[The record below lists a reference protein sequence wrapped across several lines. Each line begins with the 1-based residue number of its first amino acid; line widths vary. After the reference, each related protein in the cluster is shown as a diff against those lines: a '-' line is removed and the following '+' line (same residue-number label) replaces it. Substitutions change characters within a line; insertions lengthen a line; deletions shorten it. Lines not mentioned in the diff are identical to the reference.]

1 MKKLF
6 LLIALALCFE
16 LQAQVAI
23 NNDGSL
29 PDNSA
34 MLDVKATGQGFLAPR
49 MTLAQRPVTP
59 VTGLIIYQTNNN
71 PGFYFYDGA
80 AWQRVGTSSSDF
92 WQANGSN
99 IYFNTGR
106 VGIGMTNPDNNGL
119 NVINYLSGKA
129 AVVGNDESAFV
140 YAAGM
145 LGVLEPLTL
154 GAPIDV
160 VNAGV
165 LGIKPNAGGNGA
177 AVYGWNND
185 DNTDN
190 YAGIFISDG
199 INAAA
204 TNYGLYAQAKGGG
217 VNYAGRFKGRM
228 LIEGFRGGEGASDST
243 STLFSSRTMHT
254 RTTDTRALEGISV
267 PQSGYGIGVY
277 GEGGWMGVRGFA
289 NGTTYSSFVYGV
301 YGSASGTTGVGTRI
315 GVYGTASGGA
325 TNWAGYFGSGS
336 VYIAND
342 LRIGTTTQ
350 ATGYDLSVNGKIACT
365 EVLVQAFASWPDY
378 VFAPDYKLM
387 SLSNVEKSIQQNKHL
402 PGIPSAAQIESEG
415 IKLGDMQIRLL
426 EKVEE
431 LTLHLIDQEK
441 QIKMLQEEINNIKK
455 ENSSAKLS
463 AGK

>member
-6 LLIALALCFE
+6 LLLALALCFE

-49 MTLAQRPVTP
+49 MTFAQRPVAP
-59 VTGLIIYQTNNN
+59 VTGLIIYQTNSN
-71 PGFYFYDGA
+71 PGFYFYDGN

-92 WQANGSN
+92 WQANGAD

-119 NVINYLSGKA
+119 NVINYISGKA

-140 YAAGM
+140 YATGM
-145 LGVLEPLTL
+145 LGVLEPTVL
-154 GAPIDV
+154 GAPFDV

-165 LGIKPNAGGNGA
+165 MGIKPNAGAEGA

-185 DNTDN
+185 DNTSN
-190 YAGIFISDG
+190 YAGIFFSDG
-199 INAAA
+199 INNTA
-204 TNYGLYAQAKGGG
+204 TNYGIYAQAKGGG
-217 VNYAGRFKGRM
+217 TNYAGRFKGRM
-228 LIEGFRGGEGASDST
+228 LIEGYLGGEGASDSL
-243 STLFSSRTMHT
+243 STVLSSRVMHS

-267 PQSGYGIGVY
+267 TQAGSGVGVY
-277 GEGGWMGVRGFA
+277 GEGGYMGVRGYA
-289 NGTTYSSFVYGV
+289 NGTTYTSFVYGL
-301 YGSASGTTGVGTRI
+301 YGSAAGSGVGTRI
-315 GVYGTASGGA
+315 GVFGTASGGT
-325 TNWAGYFGSGS
+325 TNWAGYFSSGS
-336 VYIAND
+336 VFISND

-365 EVLVQAFASWPDY
+365 EVLVQALANWPDY
-378 VFAPDYKLM
+378 VFAPDYDLM
-387 SLSNVEKSIQQNKHL
+387 SLTSLEESINKNKHL
-402 PGIPSAAQIESEG
+402 PGIPSAAQVESDG
-415 IKLGDMQIRLL
+415 IQLGDMQVRLL

-431 LTLHLIDQEK
+431 LTLHLINQDK
-441 QIKMLQEEINNIKK
+441 QIRMLQEEINALKK
-455 ENSSAKLS
+455 ESPSAKPT

>member
-6 LLIALALCFE
+6 LFLAMALCFE
-16 LQAQVAI
+16 LHAQVAI
-23 NNDGSL
+23 NTDGSA

-34 MLDVKATGQGFLAPR
+34 MLDVKATGFGLLVPR
-49 MTLAQRPVTP
+49 MTFAQRPAAP
-59 VTGLIIYQTNNN
+59 ANGLIIYQTNNT
-71 PGFYFYDGA
+71 PGFYFFDGV
-80 AWQRVGTSSSDF
+80 AWQRVGTASSDF
-92 WQANGSN
+92 WQANGVN

-106 VGIGMTNPDNNGL
+106 VGIGMTDPDNNGL

-129 AVVGNDESAFV
+129 AVVGNDQSSFA
-140 YAAGM
+140 YATGM
-145 LGVLEPLTL
+145 LGVLEPSVL
-154 GAPIDV
+154 GAPFDV

-185 DNTDN
+185 DNSNN
-190 YAGIFISDG
+190 YAGVFFSDG
-199 INAAA
+199 ISTTA
-204 TNYGLYAQAKGGG
+204 TNYGLYARAQGAEN
-217 VNYAGRFKGRM
+217 NYAGRFKGRL
-228 LIEGFRGGEGASDST
+228 LIEGFRGGEGASDSLSTVLT
-243 STLFSSRTMHT
+243 SRVMHT
-254 RTTDTRALEGISV
+254 RSNDTRALEGISV

-277 GEGGWMGVRGFA
+277 GEGGWMGIRGFA

-315 GVYGTASGGA
+315 GVYGTASGGL

-365 EVLVQAFASWPDY
+365 EVLVQALANWPDY
-378 VFAPDYKLM
+378 VFAPDYNLM
-387 SLSNVEKSIQQNKHL
+387 SLSSLEESINKNNHL
-402 PGIPSAAQIESEG
+402 PGIPSASQVESEG
-415 IKLGDMQIRLL
+415 IQLGDMQVRLL

-431 LTLHLIDQEK
+431 LTLHLINQDK
-441 QIKMLQEEINNIKK
+441 QIRQLQAEISTLKQ
-455 ENSSAKLS
+455 ENRPVKQSSHK
-463 AGK
+463 